1 MSRCEVEKMRYRS
14 PLLEEPCAQTLSGIK
29 GPENPTCQLLPISS
43 KKKGEDGMER
53 QERERRWW
61 KTNRVKEF
69 CVRRLCV
76 RYLKKHVQVAW
87 RWQKTDR
94 VKVVW
99 ERVVCVCEKVVCER
113 VVCEKV
119 YVSSVEMVEERL
131 CERAMSAK
139 TVAPRQSPAQNGSGC
154 FQMPR
159 LREPSAPPEPA
170 QCPKGHDCH
179 AKRR

>member
-1 MSRCEVEKMRYRS
+1 M
-14 PLLEEPCAQTLSGIK
+14 
-29 GPENPTCQLLPISS
+29 
-43 KKKGEDGMER
+43 
-53 QERERRWW
+53 
-61 KTNRVKEF
+61 
-69 CVRRLCV
+69 
-76 RYLKKHVQVAW
+76 
-87 RWQKTDR
+87 
-94 VKVVW
+94 
-99 ERVVCVCEKVVCER
+99 CEKVVCER

-170 QCPKGHDCH
+170 QCRKCH
-179 AKRR
+179 ARHTEWKSMLPNATTATQTAVAPTGTKHATRASPVP